1 MAFKPR
7 TKAQD
12 GTCACR
18 GGPERRSKD
27 SMAAPEQIQAFVQL
41 EINGSA
47 PIAPAP
53 RTSLVSE
60 KVDLYRLLGVVVDMF
75 SLRKHSEYLGGVQY
89 NTAQTIGHTLT
100 GTFPAV
106 EKECLGLVARG
117 S

>member
-7 TKAQD
+7 TKTQD

-27 SMAAPEQIQAFVQL
+27 SMAAPEQIQALVQL

-60 KVDLYRLLGVVVDMF
+60 KVDLYRLLGVVEDMV
-75 SLRKHSEYLGGVQY
+75 SLRKHTEYLGEMQY
-89 NTAQTIGHTLT
+89 TATQIIGHTLAWH
-100 GTFPAV
+100 FS
-106 EKECLGLVARG
+106 G